1 MQIKKEDLYPHLKKI
16 CYIPTLNIGVVTW
29 RIENYANELLKFK
42 DDCIVHID
50 YIVDA
55 NSNIAWDKFAINH
68 EEMSQKIV
76 TKLEQCFDYFDFI
89 IFQKIQNKEALIL
102 IEQLKK
108 KYPQTKVIAEIDDA
122 IGEVTPSNKNKFT
135 YHHRYAAQH
144 MIISDAIIAST
155 QFLGESVREI
165 VGNDKPIHVAPN
177 CINIGDFG
185 MCFDKKNI
193 NPLPK
198 KETINLVY
206 VGAGGHDEDL
216 KLFIKPILNILNSRD
231 DVRFII
237 RYGDHKPEFIPNHEF
252 IDFKTNVINSPND
265 EWAIKNYLYS
275 MYKLNANIGLA
286 PLRDTQFNRCKSGIK
301 WVEWSYL
308 NVPLVASNV
317 EAYKKINGSLYL
329 TDNNSTEIQKRINI
343 AIQSQT
349 KRDFTFLKNQSMQT
363 FNIKKECKRLLSFM
377 DSL

>member
-68 EEMSQKIV
+68 NEMSQKIV
-76 TKLEQCFDYFDFI
+76 TKLEQCFDYFDFL

-155 QFLGESVREI
+155 QFLGESVKEI
-165 VGNDKPIHVAPN
+165 VGNNKPIHVAPN

-185 MCFDKKNI
+185 MCFDQKNI
-193 NPLPK
+193 NPLQK

-216 KLFIKPILNILNSRD
+216 KLFIKPITNILNSRN

-301 WVEWSYL
+301 WVEWSYF

-317 EAYKKINGSLYL
+317 EPYKRIDGSLYL

-343 AIQSQT
+343 AIQSQS

-363 FNIKKECKRLLSFM
+363 FNIKKECKRLLTFM